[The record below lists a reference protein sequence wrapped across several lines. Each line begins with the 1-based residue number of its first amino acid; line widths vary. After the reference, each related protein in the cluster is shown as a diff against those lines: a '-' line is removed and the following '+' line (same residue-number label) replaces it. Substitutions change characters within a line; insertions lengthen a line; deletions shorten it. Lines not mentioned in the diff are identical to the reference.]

1 MTPKTKVRNFKM
13 IAGGNLPE
21 IFNKFM
27 HTESERFS
35 LKADETKVTQVF
47 AENGKTLADT
57 YQNQF
62 KKSHKTGQPLY

>member
-27 HTESERFS
+27 HTESDRFS
-35 LKADETKVTQVF
+35 LQPTETKVT
-47 AENGKTLADT
+47 
-57 YQNQF
+57 
-62 KKSHKTGQPLY
+62 